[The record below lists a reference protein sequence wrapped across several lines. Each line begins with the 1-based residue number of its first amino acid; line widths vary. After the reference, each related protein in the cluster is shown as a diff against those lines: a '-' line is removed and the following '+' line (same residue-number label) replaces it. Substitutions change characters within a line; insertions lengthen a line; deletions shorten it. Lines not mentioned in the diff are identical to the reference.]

1 MKAFIVSDVRA
12 FMRTLLSD
20 SLFHTWQLREAELNT
35 LSFISIDG
43 KVNMD
48 YLTEEEKAS
57 RKIPY
62 LTWEEA
68 QPRIRSLIQGGNTP
82 TYMSITLALDPSQY
96 RGMPEGVLES
106 LLLNIRYET
115 VTPSEAEME
124 AAKASSNTIST
135 RRLTLITGVSMKTF
149 SLDKTPE
156 RMWDE
161 NIPKYFSAH
170 GIPLTE
176 A

>member
-1 MKAFIVSDVRA
+1 MKAYIVSDVRA
-12 FMRTLLSD
+12 FMRVLLSD
-20 SLFHTWQLREAELNT
+20 PLLHSWQLREAELNT

-43 KVNMD
+43 KVNME
-48 YLTEEEKAS
+48 YLTEEEKAKRTS
-57 RKIPY
+57 PY

-68 QPRIRSLIQGGNTP
+68 QPRIRSLIQGGSTP
-82 TYMSITLALDPSQY
+82 TYMSITLAMEPSKF
-96 RGMPEGVLES
+96 RGMPEGALES

-115 VTPSEAEME
+115 VTPSENKEE
-124 AAKASSNTIST
+124 APKPGAN

-149 SLDKTPE
+149 SMDKGPE

-161 NIPKYFSAH
+161 AIPKYFAAH
-170 GIPLTE
+170 SGIELIE